1 MFSCDSA
8 ALRLSGRALPCMG
21 IPGGSTIP
29 AIHPRMKIT
38 FGLALDGFR
47 PSLPVFN
54 HLYCGPQGLV
64 QALELRLGLATEST
78 GGATRLHQY
87 LRVLEKTSADKK
99 CFFSDSLKVDR
110 WGTGATLLSMRDEL
124 RMAGWDGADSP
135 MPRLHDLSAVEKQT
149 HECFAPGLPDRI
161 EKICAEI
168 ATKSPAISEIQ
179 CVEPAEHLPF
189 RLRCLLK
196 KLGATFSC
204 IPDHELASPATNLR
218 LVQDCL
224 CGRDI
229 SGKSWREGDDS
240 VVFATAFSEIT
251 LAHAA
256 VQMLRSEERPTLL
269 ATASCIPMADVLNIS
284 QNAAPALD
292 SASPL
297 RPVAQVLGLA
307 LEMRW
312 EPPDPSILLQFL
324 SHSVCP
330 IDHGLRMALAE
341 SVADRPGIGSEKWSD
356 AIEKYRERT
365 GKEVSPEEVAE
376 KLSRIE
382 SDLEDWISVERFPR
396 KDGASGSALAET
408 ARRVEAWA
416 RKRASVS
423 TDEAQSRHFASL
435 ASTAAEFSGI
445 IKEITTV
452 SPEELSH
459 ILEQVIGSGPAA
471 GDRIAELGA
480 PRCLADTGAAIE
492 PTDSILWWGFE
503 QQEPRLSK
511 RWSLEEL
518 EYLEKVGVHLPTS
531 ENHLALARARA
542 KRPFLTSRKQIFL
555 LWPRSRGGDPVERH
569 PLCTILEAKL
579 GPLQIRDLDR
589 DESLIKIDRSVRP
602 LPLKKRWIRL
612 SDPAA
617 LSSRREESYSSLS
630 KFALRPFEWVFHYKA
645 KLRRGSLKEINLLAQ
660 RGNLLHRVVE
670 RLLDPECKI
679 KWISATN
686 DEFNRWLEES
696 IWPRLLETEGANF
709 LMPGSQ
715 TGGQRLLEDARRAIW
730 DLVGHMKKA
739 HAVSAE
745 ADVHMEPIPFEGT
758 MLGGIID
765 LKMTNRQGKTAVVD
779 LKFGQ
784 AKPKR
789 KELET
794 NTALQLA
801 AYGKLVSEKSGG
813 VWPAV
818 AYYILRSGSFL
829 AQDQAFFPDAEPITC
844 SGASPGPEA
853 MWRDFLD
860 VWRWRRKQLDS
871 GWIEVPVEGTD
882 ETDGTTDCPSS
893 VPPLAEWT
901 SDPSAPRY
909 DDFEFLTGWEA
920 TQ

>member
-1 MFSCDSA
+1 
-8 ALRLSGRALPCMG
+8 
-21 IPGGSTIP
+21 
-29 AIHPRMKIT
+29 MKVT

-47 PSLPVFN
+47 PSVPVFN

-64 QALELRLGLATEST
+64 QALELRLGLATESI

-87 LRVLEKTSADKK
+87 LRVLEKTPADNK

-110 WGTGATLLSMRDEL
+110 WGTAATLLSMRDEL
-124 RMAGWDGADSP
+124 RAAGWNGVDSP
-135 MPRLHDLSAVEKQT
+135 MPRLQDLAIVEKQAQG
-149 HECFAPGLPDRI
+149 CLAPGLPDRI
-161 EKICAEI
+161 ENICAEI
-168 ATKSPAISEIQ
+168 AIKSPAISEIQ

-189 RLRCLLK
+189 RLRCLLE
-196 KLGATFSC
+196 KLGATFPC
-204 IPDHELASPATNLR
+204 IPDPELDASATNLR

-229 SGKSWREGDDS
+229 SGKCWIEGDDS

-256 VQMLRSEERPTLL
+256 VQMLRSGDQPALL
-269 ATASCIPMADVLNIS
+269 ATASSVAIADVLNTS
-284 QNAAPALD
+284 QSAAPALD

-324 SHSVCP
+324 SHPVCP
-330 IDHGLRMALAE
+330 IGHGLRTALAA
-341 SVADRPGIGSEKWSD
+341 SVAGRPGIGSEKWSD
-356 AIEKYRERT
+356 VVEKCRERT
-365 GKEVSPEEVAE
+365 RKEVSPEEVAE

-382 SDLEDWISVERFPR
+382 SDLEHWIFVEQFPR
-396 KDGASGSALAET
+396 KDGASGFALAET

-416 RKRASVS
+416 RKRAAMP
-423 TDEAQSRHFASL
+423 TDEPQPRHFASL

-459 ILEQVIGSGPAA
+459 ILEQVSGSGPVA

-480 PRCLADTGAAIE
+480 PRCFADAGAAIE
-492 PTDSILWWGFE
+492 ATDFILWWGFE

-518 EYLEKVGVHLPTS
+518 EYLGKVGVHLPTA

-542 KRPFLTSRKQIFL
+542 KRPFLAVRKQIVL
-555 LWPRSRGGDPVERH
+555 LWPRSRGGDSVERH

-579 GPLQIRDLDR
+579 GPLPIRDLDR
-589 DESLIKIDRSVRP
+589 DESLIKIDRPVRP
-602 LPLKKRWIRL
+602 LPLKKRWIKL
-612 SDPAA
+612 SDSTA

-630 KFALRPFEWVFHYKA
+630 KFALRPFEWVLHYKA
-645 KLRRGSLKEINLLAQ
+645 NLRRGSLKELNLLAQ

-670 RLLDPECKI
+670 RLLEPGCQV

-686 DEFNRWLEES
+686 DEFNCWLES

-739 HAVSAE
+739 QAVSAE

-794 NTALQLA
+794 HTALQLA

-818 AYYILRSGSFL
+818 AYYILRSGSLL
-829 AQDQAFFPDAEPITC
+829 AQDQTFFPDAVPITC
-844 SGASPGPEA
+844 SSASPGPEA
-853 MWRDFLD
+853 MWGAFLD
-860 VWRWRRKQLDS
+860 VWHWRRKQLDE

-882 ETDGTTDCPSS
+882 ATDGTSACPSS

-901 SDPSAPRY
+901 SDPTVIRY
-909 DDFEFLTGWEA
+909 DDFKFLTGWEA
-920 TQ
+920 NQ

>member
-1 MFSCDSA
+1 
-8 ALRLSGRALPCMG
+8 
-21 IPGGSTIP
+21 
-29 AIHPRMKIT
+29 MKIT

-47 PSLPVFN
+47 SSLPVFN
-54 HLYCGPQGLV
+54 HLYCGPQGLA
-64 QALELRLGLATEST
+64 QALELRLGLATKST
-78 GGATRLHQY
+78 GDATRLHQY

-110 WGTGATLLSMRDEL
+110 WGTAATLLSMRDEL
-124 RMAGWDGADSP
+124 RMAGWNGAASP
-135 MPRLHDLSAVEKQT
+135 LPRLQDLSVVEKQAQ
-149 HECFAPGLPDRI
+149 ECLTPGLPDRI

-168 ATKSPAISEIQ
+168 ATKSPAISAIQ
-179 CVEPAEHLPF
+179 CVEPSEHLPF
-189 RLRCLLK
+189 RLRCLLE
-196 KLGATFSC
+196 KLGTTFSC
-204 IPDHELASPATNLR
+204 IPDPEPADQATNLR
-218 LVQDCL
+218 IVQDCL

-269 ATASCIPMADVLNIS
+269 VTASCVPMADVLNVN
-284 QNAAPALD
+284 QTPAPALD

-324 SHSVCP
+324 SHPVCP
-330 IDHGLRMALAE
+330 IGRGLRMALAE

-356 AIEKYRERT
+356 AIEKCRERT

-416 RKRASVS
+416 RKRAAVP
-423 TDEAQSRHFASL
+423 TDEPQSRHFASL

-459 ILEQVIGSGPAA
+459 ILEQVSGSGPVA

-480 PRCLADTGAAIE
+480 PRCLADAGAAIE
-492 PTDSILWWGFE
+492 ATDSILWWGFE

-518 EYLEKVGVHLPTS
+518 EYLKNIGVRLPTA
-531 ENHLALARARA
+531 EDHLALARARA
-542 KRPFLTSRKQIFL
+542 KRPFLAAHKRIVL

-569 PLCTILEAKL
+569 PLCTILAAKL
-579 GPLQIRDLDR
+579 GPLPIRDLDR
-589 DESLIKIDRSVRP
+589 DESLIKIDRPVRP

-617 LSSRREESYSSLS
+617 LSSRQEESYSSLS

-645 KLRRGSLKEINLLAQ
+645 NLRRGSLKEINLLAQ

-670 RLLDPECKI
+670 RLLEPECHV

-686 DEFNRWLEES
+686 DEFNCWLES
-696 IWPRLLETEGANF
+696 IWPQLLETEGANF
-709 LMPGSQ
+709 LLPGTQ
-715 TGGQRLLEDARRAIW
+715 TGGQRLLQDARRAIW
-730 DLVGHMKKA
+730 DLIDHMKKA
-739 HAVSAE
+739 DTVSAE
-745 ADVHMEPIPFEGT
+745 ADVHMPSIPFEGT
-758 MLGGIID
+758 KLGGIID
-765 LKMTNRQGKTAVVD
+765 LKIQNRHGKTAVVD

-844 SGASPGPEA
+844 SGACPGPEA

-882 ETDGTTDCPSS
+882 ETDGTTGCPSS

>member
-1 MFSCDSA
+1 
-8 ALRLSGRALPCMG
+8 
-21 IPGGSTIP
+21 
-29 AIHPRMKIT
+29 MKIT

-47 PSLPVFN
+47 PSVPGFN
-54 HLYCGPQGLV
+54 HLYCGPHGLV

-78 GGATRLHQY
+78 GGAMRLNQY
-87 LRVLEKTSADKK
+87 LRVLENTSADNK
-99 CFFSDSLKVDR
+99 CFFSESLKVDR
-110 WGTGATLLSMRDEL
+110 WGTAATLLNMRDEL
-124 RMAGWDGADSP
+124 RMAGWNGADSP
-135 MPRLHDLSAVEKQT
+135 MPRLQDLSVVEKQT
-149 HECFAPGLPDRI
+149 QKCLAPGLPDRI
-161 EKICAEI
+161 ERICAEI
-168 ATKSPAISEIQ
+168 VTSSLGISEIQ

-189 RLRCLLK
+189 RLRCLLE
-196 KLGATFSC
+196 KLGAIFSC
-204 IPDHELASPATNLR
+204 MPDPELAGPATNLR

-229 SGKSWREGDDS
+229 SGKSWSEGDDS

-269 ATASCIPMADVLNIS
+269 ATASSVPMADVLNIS
-284 QNAAPALD
+284 QTPAPALD

-324 SHSVCP
+324 SHPVCP
-330 IDHGLRMALAE
+330 IGHGLRMALAE
-341 SVADRPGIGSEKWSD
+341 SVADRPGIGSKGWCD
-356 AIEKYRERT
+356 AIEKCRERT
-365 GKEVSPEEVAE
+365 RGKLSPEEVAGE
-376 KLSRIE
+376 LSRIE
-382 SDLEDWISVERFPR
+382 KDLEDWIFVERFPR
-396 KDGASGSALAET
+396 KDGASGATLAET

-416 RKRASVS
+416 RKRAAVP
-423 TDEAQSRHFASL
+423 TDEPQSRHFASL

-445 IKEITTV
+445 IKESTTV

-459 ILEQVIGSGPAA
+459 ILEQVSGSGPVA

-480 PRCLADTGAAIE
+480 PRCLADAGAAIE

-518 EYLEKVGVHLPTS
+518 EHLGKVGVRLPTA

-542 KRPFLTSRKQIFL
+542 KRPFLAARKQIVL

-579 GPLQIRDLDR
+579 GPLPIRNLDR
-589 DESLIKIDRSVRP
+589 DESLIKIDRPVRP
-602 LPLKKRWIRL
+602 LPLKKRWINL
-612 SDPAA
+612 SDSTA
-617 LSSRREESYSSLS
+617 LASRREESYSSLS

-670 RLLDPECKI
+670 RLLEPGCQV

-686 DEFNRWLEES
+686 DEFNCWLES

-715 TGGQRLLEDARRAIW
+715 TGGQRLLGDALLSIL
-730 DLVGHMKKA
+730 DLVRHMKEA
-739 HAVSAE
+739 DAVSAE

-779 LKFGQ
+779 LKFRQ

-789 KELET
+789 KELAT

-818 AYYILRSGSFL
+818 AYYILRSRSLL
-829 AQDQAFFPDAEPITC
+829 AQDLTFFLHPLLIKC
-844 SGASPGPEA
+844 SSASPGSEA
-853 MWRDFLD
+853 MWSAFLD

-871 GWIEVPVEGTD
+871 GWIEVPIEGTD
-882 ETDGTTDCPSS
+882 ATDGTSGCPSS

-909 DDFEFLTGWEA
+909 DDFKSLTGWEA